1 MCKNRRLLA
10 LLIPILAVG
19 LLSGCASSPKE
30 NPAIPG
36 QQESVEKLMHQANTA
51 YDSGNDRDAIFY
63 YQRVLSISP
72 NDRQALIKS
81 GQLYLNNGIPE
92 QAENSFEKV
101 LNDNPSDI
109 DALEGV
115 AISQLKL
122 RRFAEAK
129 GNFEKVISLNDKR
142 WNAWNGL
149 GVLADIENDFTR
161 SVECYQNGLQ
171 VLPNNPII
179 LNNLGYSLI
188 MAHRYHEAE
197 KVLRSAISH
206 TPMFNNRLKNNLA
219 LALAWQGDYQNALLI
234 ISGIYSEAIAY
245 NNIGYIALLNKDYE
259 TAIEYFELSMIK
271 SPSYYER
278 ASENLAKASKLRDLT
293 SK

>member
-1 MCKNRRLLA
+1 MCKNRALLA
-10 LLIPILAVG
+10 LLAPILAMG

-30 NPAIPG
+30 NPAIPD
-36 QQESVEKLMHQANTA
+36 QQESVEKLTHQANVA
-51 YDSGNDRDAIFY
+51 YDSGNDSDAIFY

-72 NDRQALIKS
+72 KDRQALIKS

-92 QAENSFEKV
+92 QAESSFEKA

-109 DALEGV
+109 DALEGIAV
-115 AISQLKL
+115 SQLKL

-129 GNFEKVISLNDKR
+129 ENFEKVISLNDKR
-142 WNAWNGL
+142 WNTWNGL
-149 GVLADIENDFTR
+149 GVLADIENNFSR
-161 SVECYQNGLQ
+161 SVACYQKGLQ
-171 VLPNNPII
+171 VLPNNPMI

-197 KVLRSAISH
+197 KILRSAISH

-219 LALAWQGDYQNALLI
+219 LALAWQGDYQNAMKI

-259 TAIEYFELSMIK
+259 TAVEYFELSMIK

-278 ASENLAKASKLRDLT
+278 AAENLAKATKLRDLA
-293 SK
+293 SQ